1 MVGSHHRL
9 NGHEFEQVP
18 RDDEGQGSLA
28 CCSPWGNKDSDMTE
42 QLNNKL
48 SIANGCKETTKCGGK
63 IIQKVCGEQFIG
75 LGIAPAPISW
85 SGKTIHRVSVGYS
98 EGFALAVGK
107 MLD

>member
-1 MVGSHHRL
+1 MDGELV
-9 NGHEFEQVP
+9 
-18 RDDEGQGSLA
+18 
-28 CCSPWGNKDSDMTE
+28 CCSPWGHKESDITE
-42 QLNNKL
+42 QLNNKP
-48 SIANGCKETTKCGGK
+48 SIASGYKETTKCVCVCRGE
-63 IIQKVCGEQFIG
+63 IIQKVCSEQFTG